1 MNWHTSIIVRNLGLC
16 DYPPVMEAMRIWTC
30 RRTPSTLDE
39 IWMLE
44 HLPVYTRGV
53 SCRDKPRKLRKKI
66 ELIDSDRGGQITYHG
81 PGQLVVYLLLD
92 LRRLGLGVRKLVALM
107 EQTAIDFLRE
117 HKIDANVK
125 EGAPGVYVSEAKVAA
140 IGIRVR
146 KGCSYHGFSLN
157 VDMDL
162 APFEFINPC
171 GYADL
176 KVTQLK
182 DLGISVGVGQVRQQL
197 IECLARTFRY
207 RDVRY
212 TDMSNT
218 QLEKLSVAL

>member
-81 PGQLVVYLLLD
+81 PGQVVVYLLLD

-117 HKIDANVK
+117 HKIDANVTRLIHYSPETK
-125 EGAPGVYVSEAKVAA
+125 VSIFSLSESPDNISKSILSLPNDMLVFA
-140 IGIRVR
+140 IG
-146 KGCSYHGFSLN
+146 N
-157 VDMDL
+157 
-162 APFEFINPC
+162 
-171 GYADL
+171 
-176 KVTQLK
+176 Q
-182 DLGISVGVGQVRQQL
+182 VGEGQKILQ
-197 IECLARTFRY
+197 
-207 RDVRY
+207 
-212 TDMSNT
+212 
-218 QLEKLSVAL
+218 KL